1 MKFVNF
7 IRDIKNGELKDK
19 EVLHTLGNI
28 YNTHTITNPTKM
40 KLSFKPGSEY
50 DAFKMQRNPRKRK
63 IESNAIFA
71 LQCVVALRTRV

>member
-50 DAFKMQRNPRKRK
+50 DAFKMQRK
-63 IESNAIFA
+63 IETNAIFA